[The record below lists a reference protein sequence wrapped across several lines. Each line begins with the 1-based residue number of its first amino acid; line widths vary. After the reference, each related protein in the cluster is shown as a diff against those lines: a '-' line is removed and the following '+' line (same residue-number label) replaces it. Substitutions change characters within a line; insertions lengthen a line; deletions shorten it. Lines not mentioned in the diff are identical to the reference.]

1 MDTIFDILIL
11 IFRVALP
18 IALALL
24 FLSLLHSCLKKAQR
38 ISLARL
44 CIRGTQNSFE
54 IKGRECSLGR
64 SKICD
69 VRLNI
74 PSISRRH
81 AVLNFSE
88 DYGFRIS
95 TVNDSEIYINGIR
108 VDGFAYLQQGD
119 VIEIGG
125 VEITV
130 EPPLYDDLTSNSK
143 SKRNKGTFLQ
153 MLLLSVSQVIV
164 LSELLIHYSDESVLS
179 IPLVF
184 IGLMAIEWVYYL
196 IFHSSENMHVEIIGF
211 LLTTFGFAV
220 AASAMPSSLVKQ
232 FISFLLGLFIFIA
245 CRYILRNIELTM
257 KLRYVLAVATF
268 ALFAVNLLFG
278 KNINGA
284 KNWIAIGG
292 VTVQPSE
299 LLKFAFIFVG
309 ASTLDRLLAKR
320 NVILFL
326 VYAGGC
332 LGALALMKDFGTAA
346 IYFATALVIMF
357 MRSGDIKI
365 ITAVTAAVGVAAV
378 LVANFVPY
386 VHNRFATY
394 RHAWEYASDKG
405 YQQTRT
411 MMAIGSGGLFG
422 VGGGEGN
429 LDNVAAS
436 DTDLVFG
443 ILCEE
448 WGIIAAVAL
457 VMCFVLLALY
467 TWRRIPAANSSF
479 YAIAACAATSLYIVQ
494 ISLNIFGSTDLLPLT
509 GVTMPFISNGGS
521 SMMASFALLSFV
533 KAVGENCNK
542 PEYINDGGYDGYY
555 DEYDY
560 DYEGVDA

>member
-1 MDTIFDILIL
+1 METVFDILIF
-11 IFRVALP
+11 IFRIALP
-18 IALALL
+18 VTIALL

-81 AVLNFSE
+81 AVLSFSE

-95 TVNDSEIYINGIR
+95 TVNDSEIYVNGIL
-108 VDGFAYLQQGD
+108 VDGFAYLQDGD

-125 VEITV
+125 VEMTV
-130 EPPLYDDLTSNSK
+130 EPPLFDDLASNSK
-143 SKRNKGTFLQ
+143 SKRKRGSLLQ
-153 MLLLSVSQVIV
+153 MLLLTVSQIIV
-164 LSELLIHYSDESVLS
+164 LTELLIHYFGELPNS
-179 IPLVF
+179 IPIVF
-184 IGLMAIEWVYYL
+184 GGLIAIEWIYYI
-196 IFHSSENMHVEIIGF
+196 IFRSSENMHVEIIGF

-220 AASAMPSSLVKQ
+220 AASAVPSSLIKQ
-232 FISFLLGLFIFIA
+232 FVSFVLGLGIFIA

-257 KLRYVLAVATF
+257 KLRYVLAVATI

-284 KNWIAIGG
+284 KNWIAIGSF
-292 VTVQPSE
+292 TIQPSE

-326 VYAGGC
+326 AYAGGC
-332 LGALALMKDFGTAA
+332 LGALALMRDFGTAA

-378 LVANFVPY
+378 IVANFVPY

-394 RHAWEYASDKG
+394 RHAWENAADMG

-411 MMAIGSGGLFG
+411 MIAIGSGGLFG

-429 LDNVAAS
+429 LDNVAAA

-448 WGIIAAVAL
+448 WGIIVAVLLA
-457 VMCFVLLALY
+457 MCFVLLALY
-467 TWRRIPAANSSF
+467 AWRRIPAANSSF
-479 YAIAACAATSLYIVQ
+479 YAIAACAATALFLFQ

-521 SMMASFALLSFV
+521 SMIASFALLSFV

-542 PEYINDGGYDGYY
+542 PEYINDDDYGYD
-555 DEYDY
+555 DYDY
-560 DYEGVDA
+560 DYERAARR

>member
-1 MDTIFDILIL
+1 MNTVFDIMIF
-11 IFRVALP
+11 IFRIALP
-18 IALALL
+18 VTLALL
-24 FLSLLHSCLKKAQR
+24 FLSLTASCLKKPER

-44 CIRGTQNSFE
+44 CIRGTQNSFD

-95 TVNDSEIYINGIR
+95 AINNAEIYVNGIL
-108 VDGFAYLQQGD
+108 VDGFAYLREGD

-125 VEITV
+125 VEMTV
-130 EPPLYDDLTSNSK
+130 EPPLFDDLASNSK
-143 SKRNKGTFLQ
+143 SKRKRGALLQ
-153 MLLLSVSQVIV
+153 MFLLTVVQIIV
-164 LSELLIHYSDESVLS
+164 FSELLIHYIDEMPSGIFLS
-179 IPLVF
+179 IG
-184 IGLMAIEWVYYL
+184 GLAIIEWIYYV
-196 IFHSSENMHVEIIGF
+196 IFRSSENMHVEIIGF

-220 AASAMPSSLVKQ
+220 AASAMPSSLTKQ
-232 FISFLLGLFIFIA
+232 FISFVLGLCIFIA

-257 KLRYVLAVATF
+257 KLRYVLAAATF
-268 ALFAVNLLFG
+268 VLFAVNLLFG

-284 KNWIAIGG
+284 KNWIAIGSF
-292 VTVQPSE
+292 TIQPSE
-299 LLKFAFIFVG
+299 LIKFAFIFVG

-332 LGALALMKDFGTAA
+332 LCALALMKDFGTAA
-346 IYFATALVIMF
+346 IYFVTTLVIMF

-365 ITAVTAAVGVAAV
+365 ITCLTVAVGAAAA
-378 LVANFVPY
+378 LVAKFVPY

-394 RHAWEYASDKG
+394 RHAWEYAADSG

-411 MMAIGSGGLFG
+411 MIAIGSGGLFG

-429 LDNVAAS
+429 LDNVAAA

-443 ILCEE
+443 MLCEE
-448 WGIIAAVAL
+448 WGIIVAVLL

-467 TWRRIPAANSSF
+467 SWRRIPAANSSF
-479 YAIAACAATSLYIVQ
+479 YAIAASAATALFLFQ

-533 KAVGENCNK
+533 KAVGENSNK
-542 PEYINDGGYDGYY
+542 PEYINDDDGYN
-555 DEYDY
+555 EYDY
-560 DYEGVDA
+560 DYERADA